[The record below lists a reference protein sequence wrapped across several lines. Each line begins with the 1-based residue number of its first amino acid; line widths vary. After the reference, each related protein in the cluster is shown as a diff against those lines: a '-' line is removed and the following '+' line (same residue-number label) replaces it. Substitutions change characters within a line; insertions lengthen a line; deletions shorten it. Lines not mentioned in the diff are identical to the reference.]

1 MCRTSYRRNKLQE
14 VIVITQKEKV
24 IELRKQ
30 GLTCAEIGKRL
41 NISRQWANT
50 LLRMD
55 DEKPKRTRTEPGK
68 PFNREKYAKECIDR
82 IAFEVPKGKR
92 EVLRAEANKR
102 CISINKLLVTALE
115 EQYHIDLGK
124 D

>member
-1 MCRTSYRRNKLQE
+1 MCLTSYHRNKLQE
-14 VIVITQKEKV
+14 VVTITQKERV

-55 DEKPKRTRTEPGK
+55 DEKPKNTRTEPAK
-68 PFNREKYAKECIDR
+68 PFNRGKYAKECIDR

-115 EQYHIDLGK
+115 NQYGIDLGK

>member
-1 MCRTSYRRNKLQE
+1 MVT
-14 VIVITQKEKV
+14 ITQKERV

-30 GLTCAEIGKRL
+30 GLTCAEIGKQL

-55 DEKPKRTRTEPGK
+55 DEKPKTPRTEPAK
-68 PFNREKYAKECIDR
+68 PFNREKYAKERIDR
-82 IAFEVPKGKR
+82 VAFEVPKGKR

-115 EQYHIDLGK
+115 NQYGIDLGK